1 MKQSAIYSKLAKTVA
16 KTAALAGLAVT
27 ALVATTA
34 QARPHFIQDVQ
45 YVQGGAQLVITPPQ
59 LVIQAPLPQVYVA
72 PVQPVY
78 PRHVLVQPQPQPQPQ
93 PVYTTTY
100 DQGRIYYIQ
109 GRPYLNGH
117 PYVRGHGNGHYKD
130 KAKHFKRHHDHDD
143 RWDRH
148 DGRHDEGRRGGS
160 RHH

>member
-1 MKQSAIYSKLAKTVA
+1 MEQSAIFSKLA
-16 KTAALAGLAVT
+16 KTAALATLAVT

-45 YVQGGAQLVITPPQ
+45 FVQGGAQLVITPPQ

-78 PRHVLVQPQPQPQPQ
+78 AQ
-93 PVYTTTY
+93 PVYTQPVYPRHVIVQPHPVYTTNY
-100 DQGRIYYIQ
+100 VPGRIYYIN
-109 GRPYLNGH
+109 GHPYLNGH
-117 PYVRGHGNGHYKD
+117 PYRGH
-130 KAKHFKRHHDHDD
+130 AKKRHHD

-148 DGRHDEGRRGGS
+148 DGRHDEGRHGGS
-160 RHH
+160 RH

>member
-16 KTAALAGLAVT
+16 KTAAKTAALAALAVT

-78 PRHVLVQPQPQPQPQ
+78 NQPVYAQPVYPRHVLVQPQP
-93 PVYTTTY
+93 VYTTTY
-100 DQGRIYYIQ
+100 LPGRIYYIN

-117 PYVRGHGNGHYKD
+117 PYRGHGK
-130 KAKHFKRHHDHDD
+130 KRHHDRED

-148 DGRHDEGRRGGS
+148 DGRHDQGRHGGS
-160 RHH
+160 RY

>member
-1 MKQSAIYSKLAKTVA
+1 MKQSAIYSKLV
-16 KTAALAGLAVT
+16 KTAALATLAVT

-78 PRHVLVQPQPQPQPQ
+78 AQPVYTQPVYPRHVLVQPQP
-93 PVYTTTY
+93 VYTTTY
-100 DQGRIYYIQ
+100 VPGRIYYIN
-109 GRPYLNGH
+109 GHPYLNGH
-117 PYVRGHGNGHYKD
+117 PYVYGHGKGHYKP
-130 KAKHFKRHHDHDD
+130 KHFKRHHDHDD

-148 DGRHDEGRRGGS
+148 DGRHDQGRHGGP
-160 RHH
+160 RH